1 MTTHFSRASRVYVRQ
16 SARGKKK
23 GGEEDKDAPVW
34 AVAAAIA
41 LPFGV
46 EGTYMWPVPFVVG
59 FGSCQLL
66 EHLPTC
72 RRRPTF
78 VQLVIASSEL
88 TKRKAIIASIYIH
101 IYLRPTVTHRGLL
114 ILRVV
119 LPVDVARGRLVRDA
133 ERGVADLRR
142 EVVLEV
148 EEARLAHV
156 ACLGAGLADH
166 RRLEAH
172 ACARV
177 PAEDREGARARS
189 AFPPKLLL

>member
-1 MTTHFSRASRVYVRQ
+1 
-16 SARGKKK
+16 
-23 GGEEDKDAPVW
+23 
-34 AVAAAIA
+34 
-41 LPFGV
+41 
-46 EGTYMWPVPFVVG
+46 MWPVPFVVG
-59 FGSCQLL
+59 FGPCQLL
-66 EHLPTC
+66 EHLSTC
-72 RRRPTF
+72 RRRPAF
-78 VQLVIASSEL
+78 VQLVLASSEL
-88 TKRKAIIASIYIH
+88 TKRQRILLRQYIY
-101 IYLRPTVTHRGLL
+101 IYLRPTVTYLGLL

-119 LPVDVARGRLVRDA
+119 LPVDVARGRLVRGA

-177 PAEDREGARARS
+177 PAEDREGAR
-189 AFPPKLLL
+189 

>member
-1 MTTHFSRASRVYVRQ
+1 
-16 SARGKKK
+16 
-23 GGEEDKDAPVW
+23 
-34 AVAAAIA
+34 
-41 LPFGV
+41 
-46 EGTYMWPVPFVVG
+46 MWPVPFVVG
-59 FGSCQLL
+59 FGPCQLL

-72 RRRPTF
+72 RRRPAF
-78 VQLVIASSEL
+78 VQLVLASSEL
-88 TKRKAIIASIYIH
+88 TKRPKDIIASIYMY
-101 IYLRPTVTHRGLL
+101 IYLRPTVTHLGLL

-177 PAEDREGARARS
+177 PAEDGEGARARS
-189 AFPPKLLL
+189 AFSPKLLL